1 MFEKISESLSSAI
14 GKIRHFDDE
23 KSLKKATGE
32 LKKSLL
38 KADIH
43 YKITKD
49 LLVEVEKRTK
59 ANGIG
64 KESFQ
69 KALSDTFNEILES
82 AGSGG
87 FVFAPNPPTKVLM
100 MGLQGSGKTTTTA
113 KLAHYLKQRKKKVL
127 MVAADLQRLAAVE
140 QLKQLGEQ
148 TETEVFYKDGADPTT
163 VVKEGLKR
171 AKDGL
176 FDVVIFDTAGRLAID
191 EELMGELKTVKDIV
205 SPDETFYV
213 ADSMTGQDSVKTA
226 DSFNQQIGIS
236 GVILTKFDG
245 DPTGGV
251 AIGLAKQIGVPLRF
265 LGVGEKIADL
275 ELFVADRIVS
285 RLMGAGDVEGL
296 AEKVGTIIDEKKA
309 KEITKKIRKGAFNFN
324 DFLEQ
329 MEQMKKLGSMKSI
342 IGMIP
347 GMGNLGKQLGDID
360 LENSKEILH
369 IKALISSMTKRERE
383 NPDILNP
390 SRKKR
395 LATGAGLSEVQVNKI
410 LKQFK
415 NAAKM
420 AKKLSGKKGMAD
432 LQAMM
437 GQMGGPG
444 GFPR

>member
-1 MFEKISESLSSAI
+1 MFTKISESLKGAV

-43 YKITKD
+43 YKITKELID
-49 LLVEVEKRTK
+49 EIEKRTK
-59 ANGIG
+59 AAGIG
-64 KESFQ
+64 KDNFQ
-69 KALSDTFNEILES
+69 KALVDTLNDILES

-87 FVFAPNPPTKVLM
+87 FVFASTPPTKVLM
-100 MGLQGSGKTTTTA
+100 TGLQGSGKTTTTA
-113 KLAHYLKQRKKKVL
+113 KLAYYLKQRKKKVL
-127 MVAADLQRLAAVE
+127 VVAADLQRLAAVE

-148 TETEVFYKDGADPTT
+148 TETEVFYKEGATAPQ

-171 AKDGL
+171 AKEGL

-191 EELMGELKTVKDIV
+191 EELMGELKEVKNIV
-205 SPDETFYV
+205 TPDEIFYV
-213 ADSMTGQDSVKTA
+213 ADSMTGQDAVKTA
-226 DSFNQQIGIS
+226 DSFNLQVGIS

-265 LGVGEKIADL
+265 LGVGEKVPDL
-275 ELFVADRIVS
+275 ELFVPDRIVS

-296 AEKVGTIIDEKKA
+296 AEKVSAVIDEKKA
-309 KEITKKIRKGAFNFN
+309 KEITKKIKKGAFNFN
-324 DFLEQ
+324 DFLDQ

-347 GMGNLGKQLGDID
+347 GLGNMGKQIADMD
-360 LENSKEILH
+360 LENSKEIVH
-369 IKALISSMTKRERE
+369 IKALISSMTLKERE
-383 NPDILNP
+383 NPDLLNP

-395 LATGAGLSEVQVNKI
+395 LAGGTGLSEVQVNKI
-410 LKQFK
+410 IKQFK
-415 NAAKM
+415 NTAKM
-420 AKKLSGKKGMAD
+420 AKKFSGKKGMAD

-437 GQMGGPG
+437 GQMGGQG
-444 GFPR
+444 GIPR